1 MAATVPLALSLA
13 LGVALA
19 PVPEPAQPAPAC
31 PGPSMSEVEGRLG
44 DASGAER
51 FAFAGLMT
59 PAFLQLWLQGER
71 PALPVPPDSIT
82 VLAEPEAPLV
92 ILYGRRGCALGVL
105 RATRP
110 ELYQALRSSIGP
122 AV

>member
-13 LGVALA
+13 LRIALA
-19 PVPEPAQPAPAC
+19 PVPDLPASAPAC
-31 PGPSMSEVEGRLG
+31 PGTSL
-44 DASGAER
+44 AQAER
-51 FAFAGLMT
+51 SLGASRRYAFVGRMT
-59 PAFLQLWLQGER
+59 VPFLRLWTDGDR

-82 VLAEPEAPLV
+82 VLADPEAPLL
-92 ILYGRRGCALGVL
+92 ILYGFRGCALGAL

-110 ELYQALRSSIGP
+110 QLYQAMRASIGP